1 MGGIFFIKYTGA
13 RLQLVGHLLNKLGFA
28 FVYSSMLVLLL
39 IGIRHD
45 FVGIDFDSKQDFS
58 AIVQDGFYY
67 QF

>member
-1 MGGIFFIKYTGA
+1 M
-13 RLQLVGHLLNKLGFA
+13 GHLLNKLGFA